1 MSDLKPVSWKVINPF
16 DVNCPLTLTVCD
28 DTLVHV
34 PLKLATCEHDNPP
47 VPTTKYEG
55 TDT

>member
-1 MSDLKPVSWKVINPF
+1 MIDLNPVSWKVISPF